1 MRYRRGMVPS
11 VPAAH
16 DPFAKGLVAQ
26 GVAPGD
32 GDSPVA
38 ALGRMVGVLGEDA
51 MFVFASGARDPKD
64 ALDGLLQR
72 RSAAYGAAVRGQPHT
87 RMTTRFDAWVIE
99 MARAMAPVSPASW
112 IPMMEV
118 VREKVTLEIGAR
130 GFRSLFS
137 NKPSDKDVTRVKR
150 YGGLAVRTL
159 RAVLASD
166 ASLDYEERMLIAA
179 LIASLGLPEA
189 DASGL
194 QTEAPVSPETLE
206 VYGELD
212 ASVARAVVRGAWFGA
227 VQNAIDPRAE
237 QIIRVVAQ
245 KVGVSDEDLEAMRRE
260 AQDRVEARRKL
271 GNAAV
276 DGVRFVLSDRTPG
289 LGVQLAAHVGALTLP
304 RRWRD
309 EALAPVGVGAP
320 VTLAKRHAGLDA
332 EARFAV
338 LGIAWAAALV
348 DDPTAARRA
357 LLRTRWERFAAD
369 VGEDDQSPRELAE
382 RWAAEALT
390 SVARTL
396 G

>member
-1 MRYRRGMVPS
+1 V
-11 VPAAH
+11 
-16 DPFAKGLVAQ
+16 
-26 GVAPGD
+26 
-32 GDSPVA
+32 
-38 ALGRMVGVLGEDA
+38 ALGRLVGVLGEDA
-51 MFVFASGARDPKD
+51 MFVFALGARDPND
-64 ALDGLLQR
+64 ALEGLLHR
-72 RSAAYGAAVRGQPHT
+72 RTPAYGSAVRGQPHT
-87 RMTTRFDAWVIE
+87 RMTARFDAWVVE
-99 MARAMAPVSPASW
+99 MARAMAPVSPPSW
-112 IPMMEV
+112 MPMMEV

-130 GFRSLFS
+130 GLRSLFS
-137 NKPSDKDVTRVKR
+137 SKPSDKDVTRVKR

-166 ASLDYEERMLIAA
+166 ASLDYEERMLVAA

-189 DASGL
+189 DANAL
-194 QTEAPVSPETLE
+194 QTEAPVPPETLE
-206 VYGELD
+206 VYGELET
-212 ASVARAVVRGAWFGA
+212 SVARAVVRGAWLAA

-245 KVGVSDEDLEAMRRE
+245 KVGVSDEEVEAVRRD
-260 AQDRVEARRKL
+260 AQERVEARRKL

-276 DGVRFVLSDRTPG
+276 DGVRYVLSDRTPG

-304 RRWRD
+304 KRWRD

-320 VTLAKRHAGLDA
+320 VTLAKRHAGLDT

-338 LGIAWAAALV
+338 LGMAWAAALI

-369 VGEDDQSPRELAE
+369 VGEDDQAPRELAE
-382 RWAAEALT
+382 AWAAEALAG
-390 SVARTL
+390 VARTL